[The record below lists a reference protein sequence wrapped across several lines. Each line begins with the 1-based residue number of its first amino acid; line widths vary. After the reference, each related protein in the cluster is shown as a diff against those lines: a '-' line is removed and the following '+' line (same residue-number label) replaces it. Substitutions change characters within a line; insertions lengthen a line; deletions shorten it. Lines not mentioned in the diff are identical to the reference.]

1 LLNLV
6 SIKPFLVDRVHGQL
20 ASVHG
25 FKATKHVGDLSMIVY
40 FFMIGV
46 TWPTSVLQNLGVRV
60 KWRKFHLSIF
70 PFVIQGGCS
79 LVVKI
84 KIDLSVCEC

>member
-1 LLNLV
+1 MLKLVV

-25 FKATKHVGDLSMIVY
+25 FKATKYVVDLSMIGY
-40 FFMIGV
+40 LIMIGI

-60 KWRKFHLSIF
+60 IWRKFHLSIF
-70 PFVIQGGCS
+70 PFVIQG
-79 LVVKI
+79 
-84 KIDLSVCEC
+84 